1 MATVTRTV
9 TFRAHIRERAGVDI
23 AGGEADANSVTT
35 LLQPGG
41 GRTSV
46 PTASFAH
53 APRVNIDSTA

>member
-1 MATVTRTV
+1 M
-9 TFRAHIRERAGVDI
+9 DI

-46 PTASFAH
+46 PTAMFAH
-53 APRVNIDSTA
+53 APRPNIDSTA